1 MADAKLIKQLRD
13 MTQAGF
19 VDCKKALIE
28 CHDNLEA
35 ASKYLRE
42 KGLAKAAKK
51 AGAIAAEGV
60 ALAGVNDKSAYII
73 EINTQT
79 DFAAKNQHF
88 IKLCEEIMKQIH
100 NSECLDIEVVKNLK
114 LSDGETVGSKCDTLT
129 AKTGEKISVRRFG
142 RIVKQA
148 GQDVA
153 FYQHANKKYASI
165 CLFDKKV
172 DETLKKQIC
181 MHIVARNP
189 KFINAKQ
196 VDASWVETEKTIIEK
211 TSQNGN
217 KPAKF
222 LKKIVEGRLAKRL
235 AEVCLCNQE
244 FDFEP
249 TITVGQLLASKG
261 IKLLSFARYEVG
273 EGLEKKTVDF
283 ATEVAQQMGTN
294 K

>member
-1 MADAKLIKQLRD
+1 MANAKLIKQLRD

-19 VDCKKALIE
+19 VDCKNALIE
-28 CHDNLEA
+28 CKDNLEA

-60 ALAGVNDKSAYII
+60 ALAGVNKKSAYIV

-79 DFAAKNQHF
+79 DFAAKNENF
-88 IKLCEEIMKQIH
+88 IKLCDGIMKEIK
-100 NSECLDIEVVKNLK
+100 NSECMDIEVLKNLK
-114 LSDGETVGSKCDTLT
+114 LSDGETIGSACDDLSG
-129 AKTGEKISVRRFG
+129 KTGEKIAIRRFG
-142 RIVKQA
+142 RIVKKE
-148 GQDVA
+148 GQDLA
-153 FYQHANKKYASI
+153 FYQHANKKYAAI

-189 KFINAKQ
+189 RFINSFQ
-196 VDASWVETEKTIIEK
+196 VDENWVSAEKTIIEK
-211 TSQNGN
+211 TSQNAN
-217 KPAKF
+217 KPIKF
-222 LKKIVEGRLAKRL
+222 LQKIVEGRLQKRL
-235 AEVCLCNQE
+235 AEVCLCNQD

-249 TITVGQLLASKG
+249 TITVGQLLSSKG
-261 IKLLSFARYEVG
+261 IKILSFARYEVG
-273 EGLEKKTVDF
+273 EGIDKQKTDF
-283 ATEVAQQMGTN
+283 ASEVAEQMG

>member
-19 VDCKKALIE
+19 VDCKNALVE
-28 CHDNLEA
+28 NNDNIEA
-35 ASKYLRE
+35 AVKYLRE

-60 ALAGVNDKSAYII
+60 VLAGINDRSAYII

-79 DFAAKNQHF
+79 DFAAKNEHF
-88 IKLCEEIMKQIH
+88 LKLCDAIMKEVSTSQ
-100 NSECLDIEVVKNLK
+100 CKDVEVVRSLK
-114 LSDGETVGSKCDTLT
+114 LADGETVSSACEGLT
-129 AKTGEKISVRRFG
+129 GKIGEKISVRRFG
-142 RIVKQA
+142 RIPMQVGQA
-148 GQDVA
+148 VGM
-153 FYQHANKKYASI
+153 YQHANKKYAAI
-165 CLFDKKV
+165 CLFDKQV
-172 DETLKKQIC
+172 DEQLKKQIC

-189 KFINAKQ
+189 KFINSDQ
-196 VDASWVETEKTIIEK
+196 VDESWVANEKSIIEK

-217 KPAKF
+217 KPAQF
-222 LKKIVEGRLAKRL
+222 LKKIVEGRLQKRL

-249 TITVGQLLASKG
+249 TITVGKLLASKG
-261 IKLLSFARYEVG
+261 AKVLSFARYEVG
-273 EGLEKKTVDF
+273 EGIEKKESDF
-283 ATEVAQQMGTN
+283 AKEVAEQMGN